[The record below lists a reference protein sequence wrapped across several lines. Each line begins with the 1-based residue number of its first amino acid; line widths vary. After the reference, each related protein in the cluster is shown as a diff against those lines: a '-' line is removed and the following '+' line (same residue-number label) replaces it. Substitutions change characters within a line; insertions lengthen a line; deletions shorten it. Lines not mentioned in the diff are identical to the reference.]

1 MDSKKIDIFSIIES
15 SMPKMSKGQKSIA
28 RYIMSN
34 YEKAAYLTAARIG
47 IETLVS
53 ESTVVRFASELG
65 FSGFP
70 AFQSKLRED
79 LKVKLTSVERLNT
92 SAYSEFSGN
101 PVKTVL
107 NSDLEKLKYTIEH
120 FDSVAFNNAADM
132 IMSANRIFILGIR
145 SAAPLASFLGFYL
158 NLMFE
163 NVRLVSTS
171 SASEMFEQIMSAKAG
186 DVVIGISCPRYSK
199 RTIKAMQFS
208 IDIGANV
215 LAITDKPDSPIA
227 VNAHCS
233 LLAPSEM
240 ASFVDSL
247 VAPLS
252 LINALLVELGMRN
265 RVHIAETF
273 EKLERIWDD
282 YGVYDKGETEGDV
295 AFEL

>member
-15 SMPKMSKGQKSIA
+15 SMPRMSKGQKAIA

-34 YEKAAYLTAARIG
+34 YEKSAYLTAARIG
-47 IETLVS
+47 LETGVS

-70 AFQSKLRED
+70 AFQNKLRED

-92 SAYSEFSGN
+92 SAYPESSGG
-101 PVKTVL
+101 PARSVL
-107 NSDLEKLKYTIEH
+107 NSDLEKLRHTIEH
-120 FDSVAFNNAADM
+120 FDNAAFNNAADM
-132 IMSANRIFILGIR
+132 ITSAKRIYVLGVR
-145 SAAPLASFLGFYL
+145 SAAPLAAFLSFYL
-158 NLMFE
+158 NLIFDD
-163 NVRLVSTS
+163 VRLVSTS
-171 SASEMFEQIMSAKAG
+171 SVSEMFEQIMSAKEG
-186 DVVIGISCPRYSK
+186 DVVIGISFPRYSR

-208 IDIGANV
+208 RDIGASV

-227 VNAHCS
+227 INSDCA

-252 LINALLVELGMRN
+252 LINALLVELGRRN
-265 RVHIAETF
+265 RGRMTETF

-282 YGVYDKGETEGDV
+282 YGVYDKGAAEGDV
-295 AFEL
+295 AIEL

>member
-47 IETLVS
+47 IETNVS

-70 AFQSKLRED
+70 TFQNKLRED

-92 SAYSEFSGN
+92 SAYSEYSGN
-101 PVKTVL
+101 PAKSVL

-120 FDSVAFNNAADM
+120 FDNTSFSSAADM
-132 IMSANRIFILGIR
+132 IMSADRIFILGIR
-145 SAAPLASFLGFYL
+145 SASPLASFLGFYL

-163 NVRLVSTS
+163 NVRLVQTS
-171 SASEMFEQIMSAKAG
+171 SVSEMFEQIMSAKAG
-186 DVVIGISCPRYSK
+186 DVVIGISFPRYSR

-208 IDIGANV
+208 RDSGAMV
-215 LAITDKPDSPIA
+215 LAITDKSDSPIA
-227 VNAHCS
+227 VNADCA

-265 RVHIAETF
+265 RGHIAKTF
-273 EKLERIWDD
+273 EKLEQIWDD
-282 YGVYDKGETEGDV
+282 YGVYDKGEIEEDIAV
-295 AFEL
+295 EL